1 MRRLPNGSVYII
13 NSPVFIEIILILFS
27 GAMFA
32 SGWVQLQ
39 HSPPRYFAGIAL
51 GLGGLIAV
59 AGMLAQQKRTYL
71 FDPSVKRLT
80 WTRRGFFKSASGSM
94 PFTDISEVRIET
106 LSDNDGVTYRAAL
119 VTPAGS
125 LPLSNAYVGNQ
136 KKVAEFAASIIALIG
151 RDPTQPINVVDQFG
165 QT

>member
-1 MRRLPNGSVYII
+1 MRRLANGSVYIV
-13 NSPVFIEIILILFS
+13 NSPVFIEIFLILFA

-32 SGWVQLQ
+32 SGWVHFQ
-39 HSPPRYFAGIAL
+39 HSPPKYFASIAL
-51 GLGGLIAV
+51 GLGGLLAV

-80 WTRRGFFKSASGSM
+80 WTRRGLFKSSAGSM
-94 PFTDISEVRIET
+94 PFSDISDVRIET

-136 KKVAEFAASIIALIG
+136 KKVAEFATSIIALIG
-151 RDPTQPINVVDQFG
+151 RDPTQPINVVDQSG
-165 QT
+165 RT